1 MLGIGLFH
9 QLKLKP
15 RWEIDSM
22 FHLKTLFINT
32 FCVAFFG
39 VILPAFADH
48 VKSSKPVP
56 GHGARLVMP
65 IMNPARG
72 MKIFVD

>member
-1 MLGIGLFH
+1 
-9 QLKLKP
+9 
-15 RWEIDSM
+15 M